1 MRFANL
7 KIGFA
12 LTGSYCTIDQ
22 ALPLM
27 QLLKDEGAQ
36 VIPILSQ
43 TVVSNDTR
51 YGKAE
56 DLRRKIIDIT
66 GENPLVSFID
76 VEPIGPNKLL
86 DVVVVAPCTGNTLAK
101 LSSGVTDSSVLLAC
115 KAELRNNRPVVI
127 AISTNDGLSAN
138 ARNLGL
144 LLNRKNIFFVP
155 FGQDA
160 PRTKQASLIAKMS
173 LLPETILEALQNR
186 QIQPVLVTV

>member
-1 MRFANL
+1 MKFSNL
-7 KIGFA
+7 KIGFGI
-12 LTGSYCTIDQ
+12 TGSHCTIAQ
-22 ALPLM
+22 VLPVM
-27 QLLKDEGAQ
+27 QLLKDEGAK

-43 TVVSNDTR
+43 AVLANDTR
-51 YGKAE
+51 YGTVE
-56 DLRRKIIDIT
+56 ELLRKIIDIT
-66 GENPLVSFID
+66 GETPLVSLVD
-76 VEPIGPNKLL
+76 VEPIGPKQLL

-101 LSSGVTDSSVLLAC
+101 LSLGVTDSSVLLAC

-138 ARNLGL
+138 AKNLGL

-160 PRTKQASLIAKMS
+160 PQTKQASLIAKMS

-186 QIQPVLVTV
+186 QIQPLLVTV